1 MIEEEFSQALRN
13 RRIVEYIDVMVFR
26 INGIDSFKVKFIAVS
41 GRKLLLNG
49 YSVIFRTSWI
59 YNILVR
65 SMPRYS
71 LIFFSIELS
80 N

>member
-49 YSVIFRTSWI
+49 YSVIF
-59 YNILVR
+59 
-65 SMPRYS
+65 
-71 LIFFSIELS
+71 
-80 N
+80 